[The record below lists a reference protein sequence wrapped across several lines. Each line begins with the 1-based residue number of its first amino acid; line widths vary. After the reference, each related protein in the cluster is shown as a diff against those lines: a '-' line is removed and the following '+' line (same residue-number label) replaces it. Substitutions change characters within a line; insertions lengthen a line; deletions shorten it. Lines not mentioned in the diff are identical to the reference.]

1 MGKLNVGNL
10 DRAFRVAVGI
20 LLMVL
25 AATGQIGWWG
35 YFGVILVLTG
45 MVALC
50 PLYSLLGWKTTSR

>member
-10 DRAFRVAVGI
+10 DRAFRVAVGT

>member
-45 MVALC
+45 VVALC